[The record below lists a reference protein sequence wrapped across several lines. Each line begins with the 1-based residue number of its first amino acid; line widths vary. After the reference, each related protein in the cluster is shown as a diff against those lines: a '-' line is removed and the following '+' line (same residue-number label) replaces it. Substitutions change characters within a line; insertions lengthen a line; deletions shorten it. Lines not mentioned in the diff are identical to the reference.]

1 MKLPAVHA
9 SLQKFSLY
17 ETALR
22 FYLVGSNESQTRFK
36 ILKID
41 KMPEMVEEHADPPTL
56 NCVSDSGE
64 YSASQIREVLGY
76 ISDSVEK
83 LGGITL
89 LHKAYGIFGFIRF
102 LQGYYLIL
110 ITNRRL
116 VANIGPHK
124 IYECVETTMVPLFQ
138 KRKQRFFSKDLEKRY
153 RELFRSFKIGKN
165 FYFSHTYNLTHTLQY
180 HMQVAAVWMA

>member
-1 MKLPAVHA
+1 MTTGDILWICCAGFV
-9 SLQKFSLY
+9 Q
-17 ETALR
+17 R

-89 LHKAYGIFGFIRF
+89 LHKAYGIFGEC
-102 LQGYYLIL
+102 
-110 ITNRRL
+110 L
-116 VANIGPHK
+116 V
-124 IYECVETTMVPLFQ
+124 
-138 KRKQRFFSKDLEKRY
+138 
-153 RELFRSFKIGKN
+153 
-165 FYFSHTYNLTHTLQY
+165 
-180 HMQVAAVWMA
+180 